1 MSDSQRYLEV
11 LCQIKNAFC
20 INPLFF
26 YISAFES
33 IWRKLPELN
42 TFQSRKTT
50 ISSTLLIRES
60 HLTWNYYM
68 SKTNLT
74 VAVILSLKEAEGGRS
89 ISTWNINNLILIIIK
104 WIWNAYR
111 RAGSN
116 LNHRFKSFLNICLY
130 LFAYI
135 CYLFAFCLNFK
146 SVVQIWTGS
155 R

>member
-26 YISAFES
+26 YTSAFES

-89 ISTWNINNLILIIIK
+89 ISTWNINNSTGTQL
-104 WIWNAYR
+104 NGFEMPT
-111 RAGSN
+111 AGSN

-130 LFAYI
+130 LFA
-135 CYLFAFCLNFK
+135 FCLYFE